1 MRTVNLGLAPPAP
14 DAGGQQSQR
23 LLIQLVLALNPTDD
37 RRDPRQVLG
46 GGDLRG
52 LTRRLAWP
60 SESQGALPRLVADPE
75 QDVEL
80 REPLGSAAL
89 GPGST
94 TLGRFEQPGAPAI
107 RLNVAEGEERAE
119 VDGGHTQLRVER
131 QVRGEFVG
139 LRISEVLG
147 AVAERHDGT
156 GARADDQLVDGPCQ
170 HLPPVRELEVHLDPL
185 GLEGAHGRW
194 PSKNA
199 ARRARP
205 WGDCRGSAPAMT

>member
-1 MRTVNLGLAPPAP
+1 MRTVDLGLAPPAP
-14 DAGGQQSQR
+14 GAGAGGQQSQR
-23 LLIQLVLALNPTDD
+23 LLIQLVLALEPTGD

-89 GPGST
+89 GPGSA

-107 RLNVAEGEERAE
+107 RLNVAEGEERA
-119 VDGGHTQLRVER
+119 
-131 QVRGEFVG
+131 
-139 LRISEVLG
+139 
-147 AVAERHDGT
+147 
-156 GARADDQLVDGPCQ
+156 
-170 HLPPVRELEVHLDPL
+170 EVHLDPL

-205 WGDCRGSAPAMT
+205 WGDCRGSAPATT